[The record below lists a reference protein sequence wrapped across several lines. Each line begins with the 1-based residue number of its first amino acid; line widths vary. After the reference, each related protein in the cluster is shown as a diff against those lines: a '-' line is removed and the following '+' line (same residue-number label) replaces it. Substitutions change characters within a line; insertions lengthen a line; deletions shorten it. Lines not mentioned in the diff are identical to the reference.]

1 MAFQGIDST
10 FYTPEK
16 SCTMQEQA
24 LTKTNTN
31 FAFWTLHR
39 NDFAEV
45 L

>member
-1 MAFQGIDST
+1 MAFRGVDSIL
-10 FYTPEK
+10 YTPEK

-24 LTKTNTN
+24 LTGTNTN

-39 NDFAEV
+39 NNFAEV